1 MNKMKKF
8 LAAFIAIGTLLTVAG
23 CGADETADSTVSTSK
38 NESVTDNETT
48 EQTELVTEEV
58 KTPVDMLEDCPKL
71 TIELKDGKAFTY
83 NGESFSNVYQ
93 QLTDLGIAKEVS
105 EGYYAETGNFSSAW
119 IEASNGTMFSI
130 SYGKNKKVLSLYTPG
145 EGIKNKAPWNITIG
159 NIDNTMTIADLVD
172 MGATEIR
179 EDNAH
184 SAGSHVIDYL
194 LTSENFETK
203 GVSIKASGD
212 GSPQLEDL
220 VVEGIE
226 IKYSGVEN

>member
-8 LAAFIAIGTLLTVAG
+8 LATFIAMGTLLTMAG
-23 CGADETADSTVSTSK
+23 CGTDKSTDSMVSTSK
-38 NESVTDNETT
+38 NESVADKETT

-58 KTPVDMLEDCPKL
+58 KTPVGKLEDCPKI
-71 TIELKDGKAFTY
+71 TIELKDGTFTY
-83 NGESFSNVYQ
+83 NGESFEDVYQ
-93 QLTDLGIAKEVS
+93 QLTDLGIAKEKS
-105 EGYYAETGNFSSAW
+105 EGYYAESGYFNSDW
-119 IEASNGTMFSI
+119 IEASNGTKFSI
-130 SYGKNKKVLSLYTPG
+130 SYSSENKFLTIATGEGVKNKVAWDI
-145 EGIKNKAPWNITIG
+145 EIG
-159 NIDNTMTIADLVD
+159 DIDNTMTIADLVD
-172 MGATEIR
+172 MGATEIK
-179 EDNAH
+179 EKHPH
-184 SAGSHVIDYL
+184 SEIYNVKDYL